1 MKPNVFRTKFIFVIL
16 GFLVLSQT
24 QQAFAVTCKDA
35 KQTVNK
41 FNSQIKNLDKRY
53 KVADNMVNKLMTGTL
68 VTKERASKL
77 NKDCLKHLK
86 GYSEAKSFCN
96 YSKDIGTYTY
106 VCQTSEC
113 EKYLELRFTI
123 GNQMS
128 TLRQDVSRVILNSKE
143 CFSAIEVLNAQ
154 KGY

>member
-1 MKPNVFRTKFIFVIL
+1 MFKLKLIL
-16 GFLVLSQT
+16 LVSSLLVMSQT

-41 FNSQIKNLDKRY
+41 FNSQIKALDKRY

-77 NKDCLKHLK
+77 SKDCLKHLK
-86 GYSEAKSFCN
+86 GYSEANSFCN
-96 YSKDIGTYTY
+96 YTKDIGTYTY

-123 GNQMS
+123 GTQMT

>member
-1 MKPNVFRTKFIFVIL
+1 MPNVK
-16 GFLVLSQT
+16 LVLVISSLLVMNQT

-68 VTKERASKL
+68 MTKERATQL
-77 NKDCLKHLK
+77 NKDCLEFMK
-86 GYSEAKSFCN
+86 GYSDAKTFCN
-96 YSKDIGTYTY
+96 YSKDIGTYSY
-106 VCQTSEC
+106 VCQSGEC
-113 EKYLELRFTI
+113 EKYSRQRLTI
-123 GNQMS
+123 GNQ
-128 TLRQDVSRVILNSKE
+128 LQKLKQDVNRVILNSKE